1 MKEPVLKMYDS
12 RLPSRI
18 EIDASDLA
26 IDACFSQRHEGMW
39 HLVAYLSRKL
49 SPAEQNY
56 DVHDKELL
64 AIVASLES

>member
-1 MKEPVLKMYDS
+1 MYDS

-18 EIDASDLA
+18 EIDALDLV
-26 IDACFSQRHEGMW
+26 IDACFNQKHEGMW
-39 HLVAYLSRKL
+39 HSMTYLSRKL
-49 SPAEQNY
+49 SPIEQNY